1 MNTARFCFMYDGVF
15 YNVFPEAFGE
25 TPIISE
31 VVFGDK
37 IKTFFDRAEA
47 EAAQISAY
55 SRRIEYEEN
64 GLMIPDIFELL
75 SLLEIIEIDKTCE
88 ELMDGMSLEV
98 V

>member
-1 MNTARFCFMYDGVF
+1 MNAARFCFIYDGVF
-15 YNVFPEAFGE
+15 YNVFPEAFGD

-31 VVFGDK
+31 VFFGGK
-37 IKTFFDRAEA
+37 IKTFFDRTEA

-64 GLMIPDIFELL
+64 SLEIPDIFELI
-75 SLLEIIEIDKTCE
+75 SLLEIIEIDEACE

-98 V
+98 M